1 MQCKKLTLLIEYTI
15 CTPRV
20 NVLTF
25 FNVSLLSHW
34 RLLLFDNDNVDED
47 SGEESRYFSNQTY
60 M

>member
-15 CTPRV
+15 CTSRV